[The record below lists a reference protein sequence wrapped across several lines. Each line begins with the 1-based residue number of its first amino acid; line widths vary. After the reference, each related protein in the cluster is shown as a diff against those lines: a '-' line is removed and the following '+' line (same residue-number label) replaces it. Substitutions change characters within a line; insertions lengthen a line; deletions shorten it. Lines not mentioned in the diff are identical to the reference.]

1 MIVPADNRFV
11 KLLKEKK
18 VLLAD
23 GAMGT
28 NLFDRG
34 LVSGEAPELW
44 NIDPH
49 RRKTITDLHLS
60 FLRAGSDII
69 LTNTFG
75 ANRARMKLHGAEN
88 QISHINK
95 NAAGLA
101 LHVVRDFSHQVVA
114 GSIGPTGEI
123 FEPLGPM
130 SIEEGSK
137 IFKEQAQA
145 LYEGGVDCL
154 WIETMSSKEEL
165 QAALAGVRS
174 IPLPV
179 VATVSF
185 DTNGHTMMG
194 ISPKEFHSWIQHKVW
209 ALGANC
215 GTGPEEALRA
225 LGDIHSVSSDDYDT
239 LVIKA
244 NCGVPVFQGADIVY
258 EGTPTLMAAYAAMA
272 AEMGIKI
279 IGGCCGTTPE
289 HIKAMREAL
298 DLWVKVQ
305 EVNLPPV
312 TKHPKEGRRRF
323 KGMRID

>member
-1 MIVPADNRFV
+1 MIVPEDNRFV
-11 KLLKEKK
+11 TLLRERK

-44 NIDPH
+44 NIDPN
-49 RRKTITDLHLS
+49 RRGIITDLHLS

-95 NAAGLA
+95 NAVGLA
-101 LHVVRDFSHQVVA
+101 LTVARTFSHQVVA

-130 SIEEGSK
+130 TITEGSE
-137 IFKEQAQA
+137 IFREQAQA
-145 LYEGGVDCL
+145 LYEGGADCL

-165 QAALAGVRS
+165 QAALAGVRG
-174 IPLPV
+174 IPLPI

-215 GTGPEEALRA
+215 GTGPEEALKA
-225 LGDIHSVSSDDYDT
+225 LGEIHSVSSENYDT

-244 NCGVPVFQGADIVY
+244 NCGVPVFQGAEIVY

-279 IGGCCGTTPE
+279 VGGCCGTTPE
-289 HIKAMREAL
+289 HVKAMREAL

-312 TKHPKEGRRRF
+312 KKHPKERRRTF
-323 KGMRID
+323 KAID